1 MNLLGISAATD
12 DFFWS
17 QIMIYGCLLAGIYFS
32 VLMKF
37 PQLRLIKDMVG
48 QLFSGQSSASG
59 VSSFQGFAMALGGR
73 VGTGNITG
81 VASAIFF
88 GGPGAVFWMWAI
100 AFLGAGSAYIES
112 ALSQVWKEEVHGEYR
127 GGPAYY
133 MEKGLKSRPLG
144 IAFAIL
150 TVFGC
155 GLALPGIQTNAFA
168 QAGSLSLGMSPWVAG
183 LCYTAITAYV
193 IFGGGRRIAKAA
205 EMIVPFMAIAY
216 MLLAV
221 VILVANASRIG
232 EIFQLI
238 FSCAFN
244 MNAAYGA
251 VFGLAIQ
258 WGVKRGIFSNEAG
271 QGTGAQASGAAEVSH
286 PAKQGLVQAFSVY
299 VDTLFVCTA
308 TAVMILATNAFN
320 VADPANKG
328 GFLTNLV
335 PGVEKSNFTQLAV
348 DSVLPGYGGAFVA
361 IALFFFT
368 FTTVLAYAFYTDSS
382 IAYLFKKNT
391 SGPGYKYG
399 ILFSRL
405 AIVAMTYIGAVS
417 HVDVVWNFGSAAVGA
432 MAWFN
437 IVVII
442 LLTKPGI
449 ATLKDYEAQK
459 RLGLD
464 PVFIPSRCGIQG
476 AEIWDGIA
484 VRIYPEQLAALHA
497 KTKPSHGGK
506 ESAVI
511 WEGIADKI
519 YPEPLAVL
527 KEETEV

>member
-1 MNLLGISAATD
+1 MSLLSFSAATD

-17 QIMIYGCLLAGIYFS
+17 RIMVYGCLLAGVYFS
-32 VLMKF
+32 LRMRF

-112 ALSQVWKEEVHGEYR
+112 ALSQVWKEQVHGEYR

-133 MEKGLKSRPLG
+133 IEKGLKSRPLG

-150 TVFGC
+150 TIFGC
-155 GLALPGIQTNAFA
+155 GLALPGIQSNAFG
-168 QAGSLSLGMSPWVAG
+168 QAAAHSLAIAPWISG
-183 LCYTAITAYV
+183 LIYTVLVAYV
-193 IFGGGRRIAKAA
+193 VLGGGRRIARTA

-216 MLLAV
+216 ILLAAV
-221 VILVANASRIG
+221 VLFAHADKIV
-232 EIFQLI
+232 EIFRLI

-244 MNAAYGA
+244 RNAAYGA
-251 VFGLAIQ
+251 VFGLGIQ

-286 PAKQGLVQAFSVY
+286 PAKQGLVQAFSIY

-320 VADPANKG
+320 VADPANAG
-328 GFLTNLV
+328 GFIAHYL
-335 PGVEKSNFTQLAV
+335 PGIEKSNFTQEAV
-348 DSVLPGYGGAFVA
+348 NNVLPGFGGPFVA
-361 IALFFFT
+361 VALFLFT

-382 IAYLFKKNT
+382 IAYLFKKNA
-391 SGPGYKYG
+391 SGAGYRYG
-399 ILFSRL
+399 LILGR
-405 AIVAMTYIGAVS
+405 GAVVVATFIGS
-417 HVDVVWNFGSAAVGA
+417 VSSVDVVWNFGSAAVGA

-437 IVVII
+437 IIVIV
-442 LLTKPGI
+442 LLAKPGI
-449 ATLKDYEAQK
+449 ATLRDYEAQRK
-459 RLGLD
+459 LGLD

-476 AEIWDGIA
+476 AELWDSIVA
-484 VRIYPEQLAALHA
+484 KTYPQELAALQA
-497 KTKPSHGGK
+497 KEAGK
-506 ESAVI
+506 
-511 WEGIADKI
+511 
-519 YPEPLAVL
+519 
-527 KEETEV
+527 

>member
-1 MNLLGISAATD
+1 MNILAFSAAAD

-17 QIMIYGCLLAGIYFS
+17 QIMIFGCLIAGVYFS
-32 VLMKF
+32 IRMRF

-48 QLFSGQSSASG
+48 QLLSGKSSESG
-59 VSSFQGFAMALGGR
+59 LSSFQGFAMALGGR

-144 IAFAIL
+144 IAFALL

-155 GLALPGIQTNAFA
+155 GLALPGIQSNAFG
-168 QAGSLSLGMSPWVAG
+168 QAAAHSLNMAPWMTG
-183 LCYTAITAYV
+183 LLYTVLVGYV
-193 IFGGGRRIAKAA
+193 VFGGGRRIAKSA

-216 MLLAV
+216 CLLAAI
-221 VILVANASRIG
+221 ILVTHFSRIG
-232 EIFQLI
+232 EILQLI

-308 TAVMILATNAFN
+308 TAIMILATNAFN
-320 VADPANKG
+320 VADPAKAG
-328 GFLTNLV
+328 GFLMQAL
-335 PGVEKSNFTQLAV
+335 PGVEKSNFTQVAV

-368 FTTVLAYAFYTDSS
+368 FTTVLAYAFYADSS

-391 SGPGYKYG
+391 GGAGYKYG
-399 ILFSRL
+399 ILFSR
-405 AIVAMTYIGAVS
+405 VAVVVATFVGAVS
-417 HVDVVWNFGSAAVGA
+417 SVDVVWNFGSASVGA

-437 IVVII
+437 IVVIV
-442 LLTKPGI
+442 LLAKPGI
-449 ATLKDYEAQK
+449 ATLKDYEAQRK
-459 RLGLD
+459 MGLD
-464 PVFIPSRCGIQG
+464 PVFIPSRCGIEG
-476 AEIWDGIA
+476 AQLWDTIIPRTYA
-484 VRIYPEQLAALHA
+484 KELAALKA
-497 KTKPSHGGK
+497 KLAIAEVDEDIDEDGLAAPVALETKS
-506 ESAVI
+506 
-511 WEGIADKI
+511 
-519 YPEPLAVL
+519 
-527 KEETEV
+527 

>member
-1 MNLLGISAATD
+1 MNLVAISAATD

-17 QIMIYGCLLAGIYFS
+17 QIMIYGCLLAGVYFS
-32 VLMKF
+32 LRMKF
-37 PQLRLIKDMVG
+37 PQVRLIKDMVN
-48 QLFSGQSSASG
+48 QLFSGKSSASG

-112 ALSQVWKEEVHGEYR
+112 ALSQVWKEQVHGEYR

-133 MEKGLKSRPLG
+133 IEKGLKSRPLG

-155 GLALPGIQTNAFA
+155 GLALPGIQSNAFG
-168 QAGSLSLGMSPWVAG
+168 QAAAHSLDIDPWISG
-183 LCYTAITAYV
+183 FIYTVLIAYV
-193 IFGGGRRIAKAA
+193 VLGGGRRIAKTA
-205 EMIVPFMAIAY
+205 EKIVPFMAIAY
-216 MLLAV
+216 IILAFV
-221 VILVANASRIG
+221 VLFAHADKIV

-244 MNAAYGA
+244 QNAAYGA

-299 VDTLFVCTA
+299 VDTLFVCSA

-320 VADPANKG
+320 VADPANAG
-328 GFLTNLV
+328 GFIAQFL
-335 PGVEKSNFTQLAV
+335 PGIEKSNFTQEAV
-348 DSVLPGYGGAFVA
+348 NTVLPGFGGTFVA

-382 IAYLFKKNT
+382 IAYLFKKDA

-399 ILFSRL
+399 IILTR
-405 AIVAMTYIGAVS
+405 VAVIAATFIGSVS
-417 HVDVVWNFGSAAVGA
+417 SVDVVWNFGSAAVGA

-437 IVVII
+437 IIVIV
-442 LLTKPGI
+442 LLSKPGI

-459 RLGLD
+459 KLGLD
-464 PVFIPSRCGIQG
+464 PVFVPKRCGIEG
-476 AEIWDGIA
+476 AELWDSIA
-484 VRIYPEQLAALHA
+484 AKTYPQQLAALKA
-497 KTKPSHGGK
+497 AEKGK
-506 ESAVI
+506 
-511 WEGIADKI
+511 
-519 YPEPLAVL
+519 
-527 KEETEV
+527 

>member
-1 MNLLGISAATD
+1 MDLLSISTATD

-17 QIMIYGCLLAGIYFS
+17 QVMIYGCLLAGVYFS

-37 PQLRLIKDMVG
+37 PQLRLVKDMVK
-48 QLFSGQSSASG
+48 QLFSGRSSASG

-100 AFLGAGSAYIES
+100 AFVGAGSAYIES

-168 QAGSLSLGMSPWVAG
+168 QAGSLSLGMAPWVSG
-183 LCYTAITAYV
+183 LIYTVLTGYV
-193 IFGGGRRIAKAA
+193 VFGGGRRIAKSA
-205 EMIVPFMAIAY
+205 EMIVPFMAVAY
-216 MLLAV
+216 
-221 VILVANASRIG
+221 ILVAMVVMFANIDKIAG
-232 EIFQLI
+232 VFHLI

-258 WGVKRGIFSNEAG
+258 WGVKRGVFSNEAG

-308 TAVMILATNAFN
+308 TAVMILATNTFN
-320 VADPANKG
+320 MADPANKG
-328 GFLTNLV
+328 GFLVQML

-361 IALFFFT
+361 VALFFFT

-382 IAYLFKKNT
+382 IAYLFKKNA
-391 SGPGYKYG
+391 SGSGYKYG
-399 ILFSRL
+399 MLLSRL
-405 AIVAMTYIGAVS
+405 GIVAMTFIGAVS
-417 HVDVVWNFGSAAVGA
+417 QVDVVWNFGSAAVGA

-437 IVVII
+437 IIVIV
-442 LLTKPGI
+442 LLTKPGL
-449 ATLKDYEAQK
+449 ATLRDFEAQK
-459 RLGLD
+459 KLGLD
-464 PVFIPSRCGIQG
+464 PVFIPSRCGIKG
-476 AEIWDGIA
+476 AEIWEEIA
-484 VRIYPEQLAALHA
+484 ARNYPEQLAALKE
-497 KTKPSHGGK
+497 KTGDSLDA
-506 ESAVI
+506 EEAEI
-511 WEGIADKI
+511 WEGEGGKKS
-519 YPEPLAVL
+519 PEHMVV
-527 KEETEV
+527 KVKTDGQ

>member
-1 MNLLGISAATD
+1 MNLLSLSAATD

-32 VLMKF
+32 ILMKF
-37 PQLRLIKDMVG
+37 PQVRLIKDMVG
-48 QLFSGQSSASG
+48 QLFSGKSSEQG
-59 VSSFQGFAMALGGR
+59 VSSFQGFSMALGGR

-112 ALSQVWKEEVHGEYR
+112 ALSQVWKEQVHGEYR

-133 MEKGLKSRPLG
+133 IEKGLKSRPLG
-144 IAFAIL
+144 IAFALL

-155 GLALPGIQTNAFA
+155 GLALPGIQSNAFG
-168 QAGSLSLGMSPWVAG
+168 QAAAHSLNLDPWVSG
-183 LCYTAITAYV
+183 FVYTVLIAYV
-193 IFGGGRRIAKAA
+193 VLGGGRRIAKTA
-205 EMIVPFMAIAY
+205 EMVVPFMAIAY
-216 MLLAV
+216 IILAF
-221 VILVANASRIG
+221 VILFAHAEKIVS
-232 EIFQLI
+232 IFQLI

-299 VDTLFVCTA
+299 VDTLFVCSA

-320 VADPANKG
+320 VADPANAG
-328 GFLTNLV
+328 GFLVQSL
-335 PGVEKSNFTQLAV
+335 PGIEKSNFTQEAV
-348 DSVLPGYGGAFVA
+348 NSILPGFGGAFVA
-361 IALFFFT
+361 VALFFFT
-368 FTTVLAYAFYTDSS
+368 FTTVLAYAFYADSS
-382 IAYLFKKNT
+382 IAYLFKKDANG
-391 SGPGYKYG
+391 SGYKYG
-399 ILFSRL
+399 IMITRVMVIAATF
-405 AIVAMTYIGAVS
+405 IGSVS
-417 HVDVVWNFGSAAVGA
+417 SVDVVWNFGSAAVGA

-437 IVVII
+437 IIVIV

-449 ATLKDYEAQK
+449 ATLKDYEAQRK
-459 RLGLD
+459 LGLD
-464 PVFIPSRCGIQG
+464 PVFIPSRCGIEG
-476 AEIWDGIA
+476 AELWDTI
-484 VRIYPEQLAALHA
+484 IPETYAKELAAFKA
-497 KTKPSHGGK
+497 KTKS
-506 ESAVI
+506 
-511 WEGIADKI
+511 
-519 YPEPLAVL
+519 L
-527 KEETEV
+527 

>member
-1 MNLLGISAATD
+1 MNLLAFSAAAD

-17 QIMIYGCLLAGIYFS
+17 QIMIFGCLIAGVYFS
-32 VLMKF
+32 IRMKF
-37 PQLRLIKDMVG
+37 PQIRLIKDMVR
-48 QLFSGQSSASG
+48 QLFSGKSSESG
-59 VSSFQGFAMALGGR
+59 LSSFQGFAMALGGR

-144 IAFAIL
+144 IAFALL

-155 GLALPGIQTNAFA
+155 GLALPGIQSNAFG
-168 QAGSLSLGMSPWVAG
+168 QAAAHSLNMAPWMTG
-183 LCYTAITAYV
+183 LLYTVLVGYV
-193 IFGGGRRIAKAA
+193 VFGGGRRIAKSA

-216 MLLAV
+216 CLLAAI
-221 VILVANASRIG
+221 ILVTHFSKIG
-232 EIFQLI
+232 EILQLI

-308 TAVMILATNAFN
+308 TAIMILATNAFN
-320 VADPANKG
+320 VADPAKAG
-328 GFLTNLV
+328 GFLMQAL
-335 PGVEKSNFTQLAV
+335 PGVEKSNFTQVAV
-348 DSVLPGYGGAFVA
+348 DSVLPGFGGAFVA

-368 FTTVLAYAFYTDSS
+368 FTTVLAYAFYADSS

-391 SGPGYKYG
+391 GGAGYKYG
-399 ILFSRL
+399 ILFSR
-405 AIVAMTYIGAVS
+405 VAVVVATFIGAVS
-417 HVDVVWNFGSAAVGA
+417 SVDVVWNFGSAAVGA

-437 IVVII
+437 IVVIV
-442 LLTKPGI
+442 LLAKPGI

-459 RLGLD
+459 KMGLD
-464 PVFIPSRCGIQG
+464 PVFIPSRCGIEG
-476 AEIWDGIA
+476 AQLWDTIIPRTYA
-484 VRIYPEQLAALHA
+484 KELAALKA
-497 KTKPSHGGK
+497 KLAIEKVDEDIDEDGLAAPVALETKS
-506 ESAVI
+506 
-511 WEGIADKI
+511 
-519 YPEPLAVL
+519 
-527 KEETEV
+527 